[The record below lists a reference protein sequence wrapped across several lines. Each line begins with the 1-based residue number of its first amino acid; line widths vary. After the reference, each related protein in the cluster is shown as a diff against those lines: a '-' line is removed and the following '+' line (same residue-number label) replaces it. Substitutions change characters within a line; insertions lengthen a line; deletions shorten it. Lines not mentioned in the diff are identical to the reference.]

1 MVRSSG
7 LNDCFLKAYEEDSCL
22 TNHIFGIKAVES
34 SQVVGFSAFLLVRA
48 SPTRRFG
55 RDLSARRREGAE
67 K

>member
-1 MVRSSG
+1 
-7 LNDCFLKAYEEDSCL
+7 LKAYEEDSCL